1 VVELTELQA
10 DLVRLIAE
18 HHRAHGFAPSVRD
31 LMASARVASMS
42 KVHGALV
49 VLREQ
54 GLIEW
59 ETGLGRTLRVADR
72 Q

>member
-1 VVELTELQA
+1 MEQTRLQV

-42 KVHGALV
+42 TIHGALV
-49 VLREQ
+49 ALREQ

-59 ETGLGRTLRVADR
+59 ETGLGRTLRVVDR